1 MKRLTLAIAAVAA
14 IAGASAPASASTT
27 TLELMRMC
35 EGRESVPQNQSLDL
49 GMCAMYIAGMA
60 DMHGILV
67 GLKNADPFFCIPEKG
82 LSAEQQIRIFLK
94 FAKENPNTLDKSARI
109 VFPFA
114 LGAAFPCKKVKPSSK

>member
-1 MKRLTLAIAAVAA
+1 MAAAVTSV
-14 IAGASAPASASTT
+14 SAPASASTT

-35 EGRESVPQNQSLDL
+35 EGRETVPANPTADI

-60 DMHGILV
+60 DMHGIMV
-67 GLKNADPFFCIPEKG
+67 GLKNADPLFCIPEKG

-94 FAKENPNTLDKSARI
+94 FAKENPDTLDKSARI

-114 LGAAFPCKKVKPSSK
+114 LGAAFPCEKVKPSSK